1 MLENGANV
9 NERDYETKG
18 TALIYAAWRGN
29 LVCCKLLLQGGAFLN
44 ARTEWGSTALM
55 FAAEK
60 GHVQCVNLFIGKGA
74 KVNIRNNYGETALI
88 YAAISGRTFLSA
100 QILLKA
106 GAKINICD
114 VFGQNALE
122 NHLVENPF
130 VNRQLAMLLFAAGEK
145 PKGRRIYTYDTYG
158 KAITTLLIPYFLR
171 EDHVQIC
178 LIH

>member
-1 MLENGANV
+1 M
-9 NERDYETKG
+9 
-18 TALIYAAWRGN
+18 
-29 LVCCKLLLQGGAFLN
+29 N

-88 YAAISGRTFLSA
+88 YAAICGRTFLST

-145 PKGRRIYTYDTYG
+145 PKGRRIYTYDTYRSG
-158 KAITTLLIPYFLR
+158 TVNSNTVNSKFHLIRSCCEYLARFLSF
-171 EDHVQIC
+171 HV
-178 LIH
+178 